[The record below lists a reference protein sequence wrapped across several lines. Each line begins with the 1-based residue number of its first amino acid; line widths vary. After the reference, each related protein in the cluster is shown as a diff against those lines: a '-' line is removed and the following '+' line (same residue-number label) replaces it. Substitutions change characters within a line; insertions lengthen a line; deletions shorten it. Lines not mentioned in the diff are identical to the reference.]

1 MSFLRSQKLPLRL
14 VLIVPY
20 VILVVGLALALGVLS
35 YSAGSN
41 AVSTV
46 SSQLLLEVVG
56 RISQAVDR
64 HVVGSSAVL
73 ETAFP
78 EGMPAPKNI
87 EDDFHELRS
96 RFWVATAIH
105 TDPNNYVYYGNEAG
119 QGLGLFRRSDD
130 EVELRMKFKADEHRA
145 IYQVT
150 GLDGALNFVRREGN
164 LFDPR
169 QRP

>member
-105 TDPNNYVYYGNEAG
+105 TDPNNYV
-119 QGLGLFRRSDD
+119 
-130 EVELRMKFKADEHRA
+130 
-145 IYQVT
+145 
-150 GLDGALNFVRREGN
+150 
-164 LFDPR
+164 
-169 QRP
+169 

>member
-1 MSFLRSQKLPLRL
+1 MSFFRVQKLPLRL

-20 VILVVGLALALGVLS
+20 VLLVLGLAIAVGVLS
-35 YSAGSN
+35 YGAGSN

-64 HVVGSSAVL
+64 HIVGSSAVL

-87 EDDFHELRS
+87 EDDFHELRN
-96 RFWVATAIH
+96 RFWIATAIH

-119 QGLGLFRRSDD
+119 QGLGLFRHS
-130 EVELRMKFKADEHRA
+130 
-145 IYQVT
+145 
-150 GLDGALNFVRREGN
+150 
-164 LFDPR
+164 
-169 QRP
+169 